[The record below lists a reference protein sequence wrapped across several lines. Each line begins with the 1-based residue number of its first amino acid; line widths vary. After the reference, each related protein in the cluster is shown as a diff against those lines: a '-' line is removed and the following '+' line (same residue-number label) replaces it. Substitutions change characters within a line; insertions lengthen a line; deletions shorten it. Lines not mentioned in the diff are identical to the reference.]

1 MGVINQLDISIA
13 NLIAAG
19 EVVDRPASV
28 IKELMENSIDA
39 GATDITVEI
48 KNGGI
53 SFMRV
58 TDNGV
63 GMSREDALLCLS
75 RHATSKIKNASDLD
89 AIMTLGF
96 RGEALAAISS
106 VARVRIMTKQKSD
119 STGTLVECEHSKK
132 PVASETGCKNGTTV
146 IVEELFA
153 NVPARRKFLKNDR
166 SEGMAVAAVVEK
178 IALSRPDIS
187 IKLIADNNQ
196 KMVTAGDK
204 KLYNT
209 VYSLFGRDFAKK
221 IIQVDF
227 VSDGIRV
234 NGYIGQPDNVRV
246 NRNFENFFINGRYI
260 KSKTASAALEQAFS
274 SYLQSEKF
282 PCCILFIDIHPAFV
296 DVNVHPT
303 KLEVKFSNER
313 AVFDAVYCAV
323 KNALINNTSYTATL
337 FEKQSIPDNALK
349 TYNTFTPVYDR
360 FDSGKK
366 AEQVSIV
373 DPSDNRTTDKNTDK
387 KAIDITP
394 FDEISTISPN
404 PSDYIS
410 PKNISTGGNALGGS
424 VFNKKNT
431 TALPS
436 DRENENGGKKESLLP
451 SKFSTYKPTV
461 TSTVNSNDKIGYDKP
476 NDFDG
481 GVGLKSSEEKIQAER
496 DVTVGGLHSSECTVT
511 ENIPSTVTAKPIY
524 KYLGV
529 VFNTYILVEY
539 ENKMLMIDKHAAHER
554 ILFEKMRKNREATR
568 DKYQQVCLIPT
579 RLTLSREEY
588 GACESYR
595 EDIKATGFEFELDP
609 ISSCVSITVI
619 PGGID
624 NNLANELFI
633 EIAGALASGTGN
645 AGVAKNIYFEKALYQ
660 ASCKAAVKGGR
671 QDGEHDMKYIVE
683 TLLSDPSIRYCP
695 HGRPVMFEVSQGA
708 IESKFKRT

>member
-75 RHATSKIKNASDLD
+75 RHATSKIKTASDLD

-119 STGTLVECEHSKK
+119 KSGTLVECDHSKK
-132 PVASETGCKNGTTV
+132 PVASEAGCKNGTTV

-221 IIQVDF
+221 IIDVEF
-227 VSDGIRV
+227 VSEGIKV
-234 NGYIGQPDNVRV
+234 NGYIGQPDNVRA

-313 AVFDAVYCAV
+313 SVFDAVYCAV
-323 KNALINNTSYTATL
+323 KNALINNTSYTASL
-337 FEKQSIPDNALK
+337 FEKQSIPDNAVK
-349 TYNTFTPVYDR
+349 TYNTFTPLYDR
-360 FDSGKK
+360 FDAPKKPEQMSLEGSGGDDTGD
-366 AEQVSIV
+366 V
-373 DPSDNRTTDKNTDK
+373 K
-387 KAIDITP
+387 KAIDKTP
-394 FDEISTISPN
+394 FEDIPTIQTEVSKASETQNSPQTYGVTESDGANKENVIPTRYGSYHST
-404 PSDYIS
+404 
-410 PKNISTGGNALGGS
+410 
-424 VFNKKNT
+424 
-431 TALPS
+431 
-436 DRENENGGKKESLLP
+436 KKEEAG
-451 SKFSTYKPTV
+451 
-461 TSTVNSNDKIGYDKP
+461 NIR
-476 NDFDG
+476 
-481 GVGLKSSEEKIQAER
+481 KSVYSPVKETIKTAEDEPKIQE
-496 DVTVGGLHSSECTVT
+496 
-511 ENIPSTVTAKPIY
+511 KPIETTEKPIESEKPVY

-529 VFNTYILVEY
+529 VFDTYILVEY
-539 ENKMLMIDKHAAHER
+539 NKKMLMIDKHAAHER
-554 ILFEKMRKNREATR
+554 ILFEKMKKNREESR
-568 DKYQQVCLIPT
+568 DKYQQVCLVPT

-588 GACESYR
+588 GACQLY
-595 EDIKATGFEFELDP
+595 EDDIRATGFEFELDP
-609 ISSCVSITVI
+609 ISCCVSITVI

-624 NNLANELFI
+624 NNLAFELFI
-633 EIAGALASGTGN
+633 EIAGALA
-645 AGVAKNIYFEKALYQ
+645 AGVGSPNVAKSIYFEKALYQ

-671 QDGEHDMKYIVE
+671 QDGEGDMRYIVD

-708 IESKFKRT
+708 IENKFKRT

>member
-75 RHATSKIKNASDLD
+75 RHATSKIKTANDLD

-106 VARVRIMTKQKSD
+106 VARVRIMTKQKADKS
-119 STGTLVECEHSKK
+119 GTLVECDHSKK
-132 PVASETGCKNGTTV
+132 PVASEAGCKNGTTV

-221 IIQVDF
+221 IIKVEF
-227 VSDGIRV
+227 VSEGIKV
-234 NGYIGQPDNVRV
+234 NGYIGQPDNVRA

-313 AVFDAVYCAV
+313 SVFDAVYCAV
-323 KNALINNTSYTATL
+323 KNALINNTSYTASL
-337 FEKQSIPDNALK
+337 FEKQSIPDNAVK

-360 FDSGKK
+360 FDTPQKP
-366 AEQVSIV
+366 EQMSIV
-373 DPSDNRTTDKNTDK
+373 NSGDDNMGEVK
-387 KAIDITP
+387 KAIDKTP
-394 FDEISTISPN
+394 FEEIPAIHTEVSKITETPSSLKTSALSDDDSKKENVVPTRYSSYQSVKMGQDSYGTKSIGSP
-404 PSDYIS
+404 I
-410 PKNISTGGNALGGS
+410 IE
-424 VFNKKNT
+424 VVKK
-431 TALPS
+431 A
-436 DRENENGGKKESLLP
+436 ENEPKMSETGSEPAEKEVVESE
-451 SKFSTYKPTV
+451 KP
-461 TSTVNSNDKIGYDKP
+461 
-476 NDFDG
+476 
-481 GVGLKSSEEKIQAER
+481 A
-496 DVTVGGLHSSECTVT
+496 
-511 ENIPSTVTAKPIY
+511 Y

-529 VFNTYILVEY
+529 VFDTYILVEY
-539 ENKMLMIDKHAAHER
+539 NKKMLMIDKHAAHER
-554 ILFEKMRKNREATR
+554 ILFEKMKKNREETR
-568 DKYQQVCLIPT
+568 DKYQQVCLVPT
-579 RLTLSREEY
+579 RLNLSREEY
-588 GACESYR
+588 GACQLY
-595 EDIKATGFEFELDP
+595 EDDIRATGFEFDLDP
-609 ISSCVSITVI
+609 ISCCVSIVVI
-619 PGGID
+619 PGGIE
-624 NNLANELFI
+624 NSLAYELFI
-633 EIAGALASGTGN
+633 EIAGALASGVGSPN
-645 AGVAKNIYFEKALYQ
+645 VAKSIYFEKALYQ

-671 QDGEHDMKYIVE
+671 QDGEHDMRYIVD

>member
-1 MGVINQLDISIA
+1 MGIINQLDISIA

-63 GMSREDALLCLS
+63 GMSEEDALLCLS
-75 RHATSKIKNASDLD
+75 RHATSKIKTARDLD

-106 VARVRIMTKQKSD
+106 VARVRIMTKQKADKS
-119 STGTLVECEHSKK
+119 GTLVECDHSKK
-132 PVASETGCKNGTTV
+132 PTASEAGCKNGTTV

-178 IALSRPDIS
+178 IALSRPDIA
-187 IKLIADNNQ
+187 IRLISDNNQ

-209 VYSLFGRDFAKK
+209 IYSLFGRDFAKK
-221 IIQVDF
+221 ILSVDF
-227 VSDGIRV
+227 VSEGIKV
-234 NGYIGQPDNVRV
+234 NGYIGQPDNVRS

-313 AVFDAVYCAV
+313 SVFDAVYCAV
-323 KNALINNTSYTATL
+323 KNALINNTSYTANL
-337 FEKQSIPDNALK
+337 FEKQSIPENALK

-360 FDSGKK
+360 FDTAHKP
-366 AEQVSIV
+366 EQMSIV
-373 DPSDNRTTDKNTDK
+373 EGNGNVVEK
-387 KAIDITP
+387 KAIDKIP
-394 FDEISTISPN
+394 FDDISYLSTESKPEIIEPTTVRDKEKGALPPI
-404 PSDYIS
+404 DGYS
-410 PKNISTGGNALGGS
+410 PK
-424 VFNKKNT
+424 T
-431 TALPS
+431 TAETFQPRNYIPKPPINIEH
-436 DRENENGGKKESLLP
+436 RENNKEFNDVLASAV
-451 SKFSTYKPTV
+451 SKDEGVSVNFDKNDV
-461 TSTVNSNDKIGYDKP
+461 VKETVNGKCS
-476 NDFDG
+476 
-481 GVGLKSSEEKIQAER
+481 
-496 DVTVGGLHSSECTVT
+496 
-511 ENIPSTVTAKPIY
+511 Y

-529 VFNTYILVEY
+529 VFDTYILVEY
-539 ENKMLMIDKHAAHER
+539 DKKMLMIDKHAAHER
-554 ILFEKMRKNREATR
+554 ILFEKMRKNREATN
-568 DKYQQVCLIPT
+568 DKYQQVCLVPT
-579 RLTLSREEY
+579 RITLSKEEY
-588 GACESYR
+588 GACEMYR
-595 EDIKATGFEFELDP
+595 EEIEKTGFEFELDP
-609 ISSCVSITVI
+609 ISFCASVSVI
-619 PGGID
+619 PGGIE
-624 NNLANELFI
+624 NSLAFLLFAS
-633 EIAGALASGTGN
+633 IAGALAGGMGN
-645 AGVAKNIYFEKALYQ
+645 ASVTKSIFFEKALYQ

-671 QDGEHDMKYIVE
+671 QDSEHDMRYIVE
-683 TLLSDPSIRYCP
+683 TLLNDPAIRYCP
-695 HGRPVMFEVSQGA
+695 HGRPVMFELSRGA
-708 IESKFKRT
+708 IENKFKRT